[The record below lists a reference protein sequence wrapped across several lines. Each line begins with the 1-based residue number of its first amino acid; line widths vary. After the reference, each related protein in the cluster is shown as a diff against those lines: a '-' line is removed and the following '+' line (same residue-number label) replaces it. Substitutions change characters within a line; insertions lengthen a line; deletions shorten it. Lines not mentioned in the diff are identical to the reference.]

1 MVAEARAIE
10 PTEESGPGVPAYQ
23 ALGNLLRRRGW
34 WIACGA
40 LAGLVLAVLYCVLFG
55 PWYESSAQV
64 LVLRKR
70 LETSPISGPDQG
82 RPQEDYLSTH
92 ILLMTSPRV
101 VGQAVARGKLQ
112 QLKEF
117 RQEDRLATQLK
128 ACLARCGVGG
138 EPEGEDQERVARQI
152 IRSLSVGRDPPR
164 PGINPSNEVL
174 TMEFEGK
181 VAEEG
186 PAVLN
191 AVIDSYQAFLKE
203 TYRNINAET
212 VELIAQA
219 RDVVQK
225 DLEGKEAA
233 YQKFLQDTPPVWR
246 AKDGSTVQEDRLFT
260 IDARRSALHVRQSE
274 IEASLA
280 MMANA
285 QKSGRNPLLVR
296 EVTLA
301 PAGGAG
307 QSPVGA
313 DPANGGRSLRASLEE
328 ELIGLQLEETKL
340 LGKYGAKHPE
350 VQAVH
355 ARWEAVRRIVMPGA
369 SSSDRAGTELETG
382 EGFAK
387 LKVELLKQE
396 LADLKVAEQS
406 LGALFEREQKA
417 ASQSFLHGVEDEA
430 HRKGIERSRLLYDSI
445 LHRLEEIN
453 SVRDFGGYETQ
464 VIGAPQPGEPRLR
477 KYFLVLGLGLFGG
490 LLLGAG
496 SAYWAHSHDTRVRTP
511 QEVRQVA
518 GWPVVGEVPGVTPGH
533 VRRPKAGT
541 NGKAPESLLGTH
553 DRGTL
558 ADDEAYRALQ
568 AALSWRAAVEG
579 YKVIQVTSP
588 TAGAGKTTLA
598 ANLALALAKAGK
610 SVVVVDADF
619 RRPRLHEVYQLP
631 ADVGLASVL
640 AGAATLADVV
650 RQGPVAGLA
659 VLPCGRTPAN
669 PAEVL
674 AAPGFKEVVD
684 DLRQRYDFV
693 LIDTPPLLEVP
704 DPCIVAERADRVLL
718 SLPLA
723 RTDRDQCRAA
733 RDLLADVGARVLGVV
748 VSGGRRGPTV
758 PAPEAA
764 YAGNGASV
772 GHTR

>member
-1 MVAEARAIE
+1 
-10 PTEESGPGVPAYQ
+10 
-23 ALGNLLRRRGW
+23 LLRRRGW
-34 WIACGA
+34 RIAFGA
-40 LAGLVLAVLYCVLFG
+40 LAGLMLAVLYCVLFG

-92 ILLMTSPRV
+92 ILLITSPRV
-101 VGQAVARGKLQ
+101 VEQAVARGGLDR
-112 QLKEF
+112 LKEF
-117 RQEDRLATQLK
+117 REEDGLATRVRDGLSRWG
-128 ACLARCGVGG
+128 LGDEMEGG
-138 EPEGEDQERVARQI
+138 AQERTARQI
-152 IRSLSVGRDPPR
+152 IRSLSVSRDPPR
-164 PGINPSNEVL
+164 PGVSPSNEVL
-174 TMEFEGK
+174 TMEFQGK

-212 VELIAQA
+212 VGLIAQA

-301 PAGGAG
+301 PTGGAGNAAAG

-328 ELIGLQLEETKL
+328 ELIGLQLEEGKL
-340 LGKYGAKHPE
+340 LGKYGPNHPD
-350 VQAVH
+350 VKAVH
-355 ARWEAVRRIVMPGA
+355 YRWEVVRRIIMPGA
-369 SSSDRAGTELETG
+369 PADGVPGADLETG

-406 LGALFEREQKA
+406 LGALFECEQKA
-417 ASQSFLHGVEDEA
+417 TSQSFLHEVQDEA

-464 VIGAPQPGEPRLR
+464 VIGAPRRGEPRFRTYL
-477 KYFLVLGLGLFGG
+477 LVLGLGLFGG
-490 LLLGAG
+490 LLAGAG
-496 SAYWAHSHDTRVRTP
+496 SAYRAHSHDTRVRTP
-511 QEVRQVA
+511 QEVR
-518 GWPVVGEVPGVTPGH
+518 PVVGCPA
-533 VRRPKAGT
+533 AG
-541 NGKAPESLLGTH
+541 
-553 DRGTL
+553 
-558 ADDEAYRALQ
+558 
-568 AALSWRAAVEG
+568 
-579 YKVIQVTSP
+579 
-588 TAGAGKTTLA
+588 
-598 ANLALALAKAGK
+598 
-610 SVVVVDADF
+610 
-619 RRPRLHEVYQLP
+619 
-631 ADVGLASVL
+631 
-640 AGAATLADVV
+640 
-650 RQGPVAGLA
+650 
-659 VLPCGRTPAN
+659 
-669 PAEVL
+669 
-674 AAPGFKEVVD
+674 
-684 DLRQRYDFV
+684 
-693 LIDTPPLLEVP
+693 EVP
-704 DPCIVAERADRVLL
+704 DITPARAR
-718 SLPLA
+718 
-723 RTDRDQCRAA
+723 
-733 RDLLADVGARVLGVV
+733 
-748 VSGGRRGPTV
+748 
-758 PAPEAA
+758 
-764 YAGNGASV
+764 
-772 GHTR
+772 

>member
-1 MVAEARAIE
+1 M
-10 PTEESGPGVPAYQ
+10 SAYQ
-23 ALGNLLRRRGW
+23 AVGDLLRRRGW
-34 WIACGA
+34 RIALGA
-40 LAGLVLAVLYCVLFG
+40 LAGLALAVLYCVLFG
-55 PWYESSAQV
+55 PWYESTAQV

-92 ILLMTSPRV
+92 ILLITSPRV

-117 RQEDRLATQLK
+117 REEDRLATQLQ
-128 ACLARCGVGG
+128 AWLPRGG
-138 EPEGEDQERVARQI
+138 GADESEGGDEKRVARQI
-152 IRSLSVGRDPPR
+152 IRSLTVSRDPPR

-174 TMEFEGK
+174 TLEFQGK

-191 AVIDSYQAFLKE
+191 AVIDSYQAFLKD

-212 VELIAQA
+212 VQLIAQA

-233 YQKFLQDTPPVWR
+233 YQKFLQETPTVWR
-246 AKDGSTVQEDRLFT
+246 SKDGSTVQEDRLFT

-274 IEASLA
+274 VEASLA
-280 MMANA
+280 MMENA
-285 QKSGRNPLLVR
+285 RKSGLNPLLVR
-296 EVTLA
+296 GGTLGPLA
-301 PAGGAG
+301 AAGGGAG
-307 QSPVGA
+307 QPPVGA
-313 DPANGGRSLRASLEE
+313 DPANGGRNLRASLEE
-328 ELIGLQLEETKL
+328 EMIGLQLDEARL
-340 LGKYGAKHPE
+340 LGKYGSKHPE
-350 VQAVH
+350 VEPVH

-369 SSSDRAGTELETG
+369 PAGGSPGAELESG
-382 EGFAK
+382 KGFAK

-396 LADLKVAEQS
+396 LADLKVEEQS
-406 LGALFEREQKA
+406 LGALFEREQQA
-417 ASQSFLHGVEDEA
+417 ASQSFLHGVQDEA

-453 SVRDFGGYETQ
+453 SVREFGGYETQ
-464 VIGAPQPGEPRLR
+464 VIGPPQRGELRLR
-477 KYFLVLGLGLFGG
+477 KYRLVLGLGLFGG

-496 SAYWAHSHDTRVRTP
+496 SAYRAHSHDTRVRTP

-518 GWPVVGEVPGVTPGH
+518 GWPVVGEVPGATSARARCG
-533 VRRPKAGT
+533 KAGT
-541 NGKAPESLLGTH
+541 NGKAHESLLDTHGPGTSAEA
-553 DRGTL
+553 G
-558 ADDEAYRALQ
+558 AYRAVR

-579 YKVIQVTSP
+579 YKVIQITSP
-588 TAGAGKTTLA
+588 TAGAGKTMLAVNLA
-598 ANLALALAKAGK
+598 AALAQAGK

-631 ADVGLASVL
+631 GDVGLASVL
-640 AGAATLADVV
+640 AGGVTPEEAVRPCSLAGV
-650 RQGPVAGLA
+650 A
-659 VLPCGRTPAN
+659 VLPCGRPPADQ
-669 PAEVL
+669 AELL
-674 AAPGFKEVVD
+674 ASPRFKEVVD
-684 DLRQRYDFV
+684 DLRRRYDFV

-704 DPCIVAERADRVLL
+704 DPCIVAARVDRVLL
-718 SLPLA
+718 SLRLS

-748 VSGGRRGPTV
+748 VSGGRRGRTV
-758 PAPEAA
+758 QAPEGA
-764 YAGNGASV
+764 YAGDGACV
-772 GHTR
+772 GRTR